1 MRRIGTTHRLWSGSR
16 LVCLATANRWRVLAA
31 IGVAPWMISVA
42 CVMYRPVVT
51 RPPTLGD
58 ELISLDQAKKDG
70 LITQEEFDKRRTETI
85 AAWKAIGNAPIISVP
100 VPSEPAV
107 GEVSK

>member
-1 MRRIGTTHRLWSGSR
+1 MADQSIPNTRNVQRVSTRRFQYW
-16 LVCLATANRWRVLAA
+16 AA
-31 IGVAPWMISVA
+31 ISLIPWICCAA

-70 LITQEEFDKRRTETI
+70 LITQEEFDKRRAETI

-100 VPSEPAV
+100 IPNEPAA

>member
-1 MRRIGTTHRLWSGSR
+1 MSDRLTLTPR
-16 LVCLATANRWRVLAA
+16 NVQRVYARKFQYLAA
-31 IGVAPWMISVA
+31 ISLLPWICCAA

-70 LITQEEFDKRRTETI
+70 LITQEEFDKRRVETI

-100 VPSEPAV
+100 IPNEPAA

>member
-1 MRRIGTTHRLWSGSR
+1 MIDRSIPNTQSAQRVLTRR
-16 LVCLATANRWRVLAA
+16 AQYLAA
-31 IGVAPWMISVA
+31 ISLIPWICCAA

-70 LITQEEFDKRRTETI
+70 LITQEEFDKRRAETI
-85 AAWKAIGNAPIISVP
+85 AVWKAIGNTPIISVQI
-100 VPSEPAV
+100 PSEPAA

>member
-1 MRRIGTTHRLWSGSR
+1 MSDRLTLTARNTQRVYARRFQYW
-16 LVCLATANRWRVLAA
+16 AA
-31 IGVAPWMISVA
+31 ISLLPWICCAA

-70 LITQEEFDKRRTETI
+70 LITQEEFDKRRAETI
-85 AAWKAIGNAPIISVP
+85 AAWKAIGSAPIISVP
-100 VPSEPAV
+100 TPSEPVA

>member
-1 MRRIGTTHRLWSGSR
+1 MIDRSIPNTQSAQHVLTRRAQH
-16 LVCLATANRWRVLAA
+16 LAA
-31 IGVAPWMISVA
+31 ISLIPWICCAA

-70 LITQEEFDKRRTETI
+70 LITQEEFDKRRAETI

-100 VPSEPAV
+100 PPSEPAA

>member
-1 MRRIGTTHRLWSGSR
+1 MIDRSTPNTGNVQRVSTRRFQH
-16 LVCLATANRWRVLAA
+16 LAA
-31 IGVAPWMISVA
+31 ISLIPWICCAA

-70 LITQEEFDKRRTETI
+70 LITQEEFDKRRAETI

-100 VPSEPAV
+100 PPSEPAA

>member
-1 MRRIGTTHRLWSGSR
+1 MQRVYARRFHY
-16 LVCLATANRWRVLAA
+16 LAA
-31 IGVAPWMISVA
+31 ISLLPWICCAA

-70 LITQEEFDKRRTETI
+70 LITQEEFDKRRAETI
-85 AAWKAIGNAPIISVP
+85 AAWKAIGDAPIISVP
-100 VPSEPAV
+100 NPSEPAAD
-107 GEVSK
+107 EVSK

>member
-1 MRRIGTTHRLWSGSR
+1 MGDRLTLTTRNVQPAYAR
-16 LVCLATANRWRVLAA
+16 KFRYLAA
-31 IGVAPWMISVA
+31 ISLLPWICCAA

-70 LITQEEFDKRRTETI
+70 LITQDEFDKRRAETI

-100 VPSEPAV
+100 IPSEPAV

>member
-1 MRRIGTTHRLWSGSR
+1 MSYRLTP
-16 LVCLATANRWRVLAA
+16 TARTAQRVYARKCQYLAA
-31 IGVAPWMISVA
+31 FSLIPWICCAA

-70 LITQEEFDKRRTETI
+70 LITQEEFDKRRAETI

-100 VPSEPAV
+100 IPSEPAV

>member
-1 MRRIGTTHRLWSGSR
+1 MVDQFIPNTRNVQRVSTRKFQRLAVIS
-16 LVCLATANRWRVLAA
+16 L
-31 IGVAPWMISVA
+31 IPWICCAA

-58 ELISLDQAKKDG
+58 ELISLDQAKKEG
-70 LITQEEFDKRRTETI
+70 LITQEEFDKRRAETI

-100 VPSEPAV
+100 PPSEPAV

>member
-1 MRRIGTTHRLWSGSR
+1 MADQSIPNTRNVQRVSTRRFQYW
-16 LVCLATANRWRVLAA
+16 AA
-31 IGVAPWMISVA
+31 ISMLPWICCAA

-70 LITQEEFDKRRTETI
+70 LITQEEFDKRRAETI

-100 VPSEPAV
+100 IPSEPAV

>member
-1 MRRIGTTHRLWSGSR
+1 MSDRLT
-16 LVCLATANRWRVLAA
+16 LTARTAQRVYARKCQYLAA
-31 IGVAPWMISVA
+31 FSLIPWICCAA

-70 LITQEEFDKRRTETI
+70 LITQDEFDKRRAETI

-100 VPSEPAV
+100 ASSEPVA

>member
-1 MRRIGTTHRLWSGSR
+1 MIDRSIPNTQSAQRVLTRRAQH
-16 LVCLATANRWRVLAA
+16 LAA
-31 IGVAPWMISVA
+31 ISLIPWICCAA

-70 LITQEEFDKRRTETI
+70 LITQEEFDKRRAETI

-100 VPSEPAV
+100 PPSEPAA
-107 GEVSK
+107 GEASK

>member
-1 MRRIGTTHRLWSGSR
+1 MSDRLTLTARNMQRVYARRFQY
-16 LVCLATANRWRVLAA
+16 VAA
-31 IGVAPWMISVA
+31 ISLLPWICCAA

-70 LITQEEFDKRRTETI
+70 LITQEEFDKRRAETI

-100 VPSEPAV
+100 IPSAPVV

>member
-1 MRRIGTTHRLWSGSR
+1 MSYRLT
-16 LVCLATANRWRVLAA
+16 LTARTAQRVYARKCQYLAA
-31 IGVAPWMISVA
+31 ISLIPWICCAA

-70 LITQEEFDKRRTETI
+70 LITQDEFDKRRAETI

-100 VPSEPAV
+100 ASSEPVA

>member
-1 MRRIGTTHRLWSGSR
+1 MGDRPTLTTRNVQPTYAR
-16 LVCLATANRWRVLAA
+16 KFRYLAA
-31 IGVAPWMISVA
+31 ISLLPWICCAA

-70 LITQEEFDKRRTETI
+70 LITQEEFDKRRAETI

-100 VPSEPAV
+100 IPSEPAV

>member
-1 MRRIGTTHRLWSGSR
+1 MADQSILNTRNAQRLSTRRFQYW
-16 LVCLATANRWRVLAA
+16 AA
-31 IGVAPWMISVA
+31 ISLIPWICCAA

-70 LITQEEFDKRRTETI
+70 LITQEEFDKRRAETI

-100 VPSEPAV
+100 IPSDPAV

>member
-1 MRRIGTTHRLWSGSR
+1 MTDRSIPNTRNVQRVSTRRFQY
-16 LVCLATANRWRVLAA
+16 LAA
-31 IGVAPWMISVA
+31 ISLIPWICCAA

-70 LITQEEFDKRRTETI
+70 LITQEEFDKRRVETI

-100 VPSEPAV
+100 IPSEPAV

>member
-1 MRRIGTTHRLWSGSR
+1 MTDRSIPNTRNVQRVSTRRFQYW
-16 LVCLATANRWRVLAA
+16 AA
-31 IGVAPWMISVA
+31 ISLIPWICCAA

-70 LITQEEFDKRRTETI
+70 LITQEEFDKRRAETI

-100 VPSEPAV
+100 IPSEPAV

>member
-1 MRRIGTTHRLWSGSR
+1 MSNRLALTPR
-16 LVCLATANRWRVLAA
+16 NVQRVYARKFQYLAA
-31 IGVAPWMISVA
+31 ISLLPWICCAA

-70 LITQEEFDKRRTETI
+70 LITQEEFDKRRAETI
-85 AAWKAIGNAPIISVP
+85 AAWKAIGNASIIAVP
-100 VPSEPAV
+100 APSEPVA

>member
-1 MRRIGTTHRLWSGSR
+1 MSDRLTLTARNAQRVFARRFQY
-16 LVCLATANRWRVLAA
+16 LAA
-31 IGVAPWMISVA
+31 ISLLPWICCAA

-70 LITQEEFDKRRTETI
+70 LITQEEFDKRRAETI

-100 VPSEPAV
+100 IPSEPAV

>member
-1 MRRIGTTHRLWSGSR
+1 MADQSIPNTRNVQRGSTRRFQY
-16 LVCLATANRWRVLAA
+16 LAA
-31 IGVAPWMISVA
+31 ISLLPWICCAA

-58 ELISLDQAKKDG
+58 ELISLDQAKEDG
-70 LITQEEFDKRRTETI
+70 LITQEEFDKRRAETI

-100 VPSEPAV
+100 IPSAPAV

>member
-1 MRRIGTTHRLWSGSR
+1 MSDRLTLTPRNVQRVFTRRFQYW
-16 LVCLATANRWRVLAA
+16 VA
-31 IGVAPWMISVA
+31 ISLIPWICCVA

-70 LITQEEFDKRRTETI
+70 LITQEEFDKRRAETI

-100 VPSEPAV
+100 IPSEPVV

>member
-1 MRRIGTTHRLWSGSR
+1 MADRSIPNTRNVQRVSTRRFQY
-16 LVCLATANRWRVLAA
+16 LAA
-31 IGVAPWMISVA
+31 ISLIPWICCVA

-70 LITQEEFDKRRTETI
+70 LITQEEFDKRRAETI
-85 AAWKAIGNAPIISVP
+85 AVWKAIGDAPIISVP
-100 VPSEPAV
+100 IPSEPAA

>member
-1 MRRIGTTHRLWSGSR
+1 MADQSIPNTRNAQRVSTRRFQYW
-16 LVCLATANRWRVLAA
+16 AA
-31 IGVAPWMISVA
+31 ISLIPWICCVA

-70 LITQEEFDKRRTETI
+70 LITQEEFDKRRAETI

-100 VPSEPAV
+100 IPSAPAV

>member
-1 MRRIGTTHRLWSGSR
+1 MADQSILNTRN
-16 LVCLATANRWRVLAA
+16 AQRVSTRKFQYLAA
-31 IGVAPWMISVA
+31 ISLLPWICCAA

-70 LITQEEFDKRRTETI
+70 LITQEEFDKRRAETI

-100 VPSEPAV
+100 IPSEPAV